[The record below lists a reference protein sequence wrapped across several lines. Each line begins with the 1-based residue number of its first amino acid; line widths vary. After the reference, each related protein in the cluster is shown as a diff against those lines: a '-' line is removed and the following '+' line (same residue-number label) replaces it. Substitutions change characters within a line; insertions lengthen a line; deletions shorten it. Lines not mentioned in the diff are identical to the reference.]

1 MGLKAERGDFCHGS
15 SRRVVNIW
23 WCITGSCFVGCFVAG
38 RRYHGDNCVGLLQI
52 KGLAVRKMFEI
63 GGFIA
68 VFGSGVK

>member
-1 MGLKAERGDFCHGS
+1 M
-15 SRRVVNIW
+15 W
-23 WCITGSCFVGCFVAG
+23 WCMTGSCFVGCFVAG